1 MLENQNTN
9 LVIISNNKPK
19 TTSLKIAEYFGKLH
33 KDVLEKIKN
42 LETSQEF
49 TERNFT
55 LSSYTDISGKS
66 NPMYEITENGFTFLT
81 MGFTGKKASKF
92 KEDYILA
99 FEKMKEFLQN
109 QIAVAPSEPNFNLP
123 KNYEEALEVL
133 LSKVKSENLLTLE
146 NAELKPKA
154 SYFEITVNQNPEN
167 ISIQEI
173 TTIFLNQEK
182 GITIS
187 TFKVWQ
193 ILKENNWIF
202 YRKRNLNS
210 KTKIPFPDQKIKE
223 KGWLT
228 TTEKKESIIINEE
241 TGETKNFLNTQILI
255 TPSGRLELL
264 KLVLEFI
271 KKPSKNNSDENNQL
285 FLT

>member
-109 QIAVAPSEPNFNLP
+109 QIQPKELSRLEIIKIALKSEEEKIKLQEENQIQKLELDHKNSIILDKISEVPPKTMRAKINEICRNTKYGDFQARWRTLYKEFYYIYNINLKERSENSGVKSVRKEM
-123 KNYEEALEVL
+123 KNKIEVKYTIYNKSPIDIAEEIGELEHLYL
-133 LSKVKSENLLTLE
+133 LS
-146 NAELKPKA
+146 
-154 SYFEITVNQNPEN
+154 
-167 ISIQEI
+167 
-173 TTIFLNQEK
+173 
-182 GITIS
+182 
-187 TFKVWQ
+187 
-193 ILKENNWIF
+193 
-202 YRKRNLNS
+202 
-210 KTKIPFPDQKIKE
+210 
-223 KGWLT
+223 
-228 TTEKKESIIINEE
+228 
-241 TGETKNFLNTQILI
+241 
-255 TPSGRLELL
+255 L
-264 KLVLEFI
+264 KLFETNPISLKF
-271 KKPSKNNSDENNQL
+271 
-285 FLT
+285 